1 MFGKVRIK
9 FKVNVIDNAC
19 LVSRATHL
27 ITHGKFAEGYKLIE
41 DMQGSEFLTDL
52 RMLAE
57 YEVMIKKYLTSE
69 KGIKRKI
76 LSRLRHCPRRR
87 GETRKQYPCSLPVP
101 WNGGFENQSAYAESS
116 GSFATLA
123 GIHRASSRVSSLA
136 AERPARSA

>member
-27 ITHGKFAEGYKLIE
+27 MTHGKFAEGYNLIE

-76 LSRLRHCPRRR
+76 LSRLRHCSRERSK
-87 GETRKQYPCSLPVP
+87 GGDEEAISL
-101 WNGGFENQSAYAESS
+101 
-116 GSFATLA
+116 
-123 GIHRASSRVSSLA
+123 LA
-136 AERPARSA
+136 AGVLERRL

>member
-1 MFGKVRIK
+1 M
-9 FKVNVIDNAC
+9 
-19 LVSRATHL
+19 
-27 ITHGKFAEGYKLIE
+27 THGKFAEGYKLIE

-52 RMLAE
+52 RMPAE

-76 LSRLRHCPRRR
+76 LSRLRHCSREQPK
-87 GETRKQYPCSLPVP
+87 GGDEEAISLLAAGVP
-101 WNGGFENQSAYAESS
+101 WNGGFENQSAYAKSS

-136 AERPARSA
+136 AERPARYA